1 MKEINSWFIGWF
13 KVWDNI
19 NYNLK
24 VLNKLYSYYNSESEE
39 EKQLLL
45 KPIVILI
52 VSIIEALLDD
62 FFFRIYAFTKEWIE
76 NLDKEKLLE
85 IRKKKYEKFE
95 TFIAWSKKHDLFKSD
110 ELFYNE
116 LHYLRDIRNKI
127 HIQLNNVDEDRVFTE
142 EEKEKAEK
150 MCENIMIYLSKN
162 HLRWEYQKHV
172 DDFKL
177 PW

>member
-1 MKEINSWFIGWF
+1 MTEINSWFIGWF

-24 VLNKLYSYYNSESEE
+24 ILNKLYFYYNTEQED
-39 EKQLLL
+39 KNLLL
-45 KPIVILI
+45 KPIIILI

-62 FFFRIYAFTKEWIE
+62 YFFRIYSFTREWV
-76 NLDKEKLLE
+76 NGVPKEKLEE

-95 TFIAWSKKHDLFKSD
+95 TFISWSKKHNLFNSD
-110 ELFYNE
+110 ELFYEE

-127 HIQLNNVDEDRVFTE
+127 HIQLNNCNEDQVFTDF
-142 EEKEKAEK
+142 EKEKAEIK
-150 MCENIMIYLSKN
+150 CKYIMDYLSKN
-162 HLRWEYQKHV
+162 HLRDKYKKCV
-172 DDFKL
+172 DNFIL